1 MNLKA
6 EIIAIGTELLI
17 GHVVNTNASYL
28 SEELNALGISTYFH
42 TTVGD
47 NPERIKLCLDLAC
60 SRSDLVIIT
69 GGLGPTSD
77 DITHEVIS
85 DFTKIPLFESPEL
98 RQLLLDKFQAFN
110 RSIPEI
116 NFRQALVPETS
127 VLIPNPTGTA
137 TGIILKHKQATL
149 ITFPGVPSEMKNMF
163 ENSVKAFLLNEI
175 RGRSLESV
183 IISRKIKFFNIG
195 ESHMAEILGDDIFNK
210 TNPSIAPYAN
220 LGECYVR
227 ITAKAQTQESAET
240 LMQPVI
246 SEIENKMQKYIYA
259 YDEDTVI
266 SILAKYLIEKK
277 LTIAFAESCTGGLL
291 AKAMTDIPGS
301 SSYFKIGVI
310 TYSNEAKTDI
320 LKVKAETLL
329 QQGAVSMG
337 TASEMAIGL
346 SRISKSDINVS
357 ITGIAGPDG
366 GTTEKPVGTIFISIL
381 LSPKNLQEQSLI
393 LNNSESLKNH
403 KNSESTQ
410 RSISINSE
418 DNSIQITSQLDWF
431 ARKLNREQ
439 VRELATLKTLHE
451 TYLFLHNLLK

>member
-60 SRSDLVIIT
+60 LRSDVIIIT

-85 DFTKIPLFESPEL
+85 DFTQRPLFESPEL

-116 NFRQALVPETS
+116 NFRQALVPEGST
-127 VLIPNPTGTA
+127 LIPNPTGTA
-137 TGIILKHKQATL
+137 TGIILQHREATL

-163 ENSVKAFLLNEI
+163 EHHVKAFLQNELQQ
-175 RGRSLESV
+175 RDLESV

-195 ESHMAEILGDDIFNK
+195 ESHMAEILGDEIFSRV
-210 TNPSIAPYAN
+210 NPSIAPYAN

-227 ITAKAQTQESAET
+227 ITAKAKTKESAEM
-240 LMQPVI
+240 LIQPVI
-246 SEIENKMQKYIYA
+246 AEIEAKMQKYVYA
-259 YDEDTVI
+259 YDEDTVAT
-266 SILAKYLIEKK
+266 ILAKFLIEKK
-277 LTIAFAESCTGGLL
+277 LDIAFAESCTAGLL
-291 AKAMTDIPGS
+291 AKTLTDIPGS
-301 SSYFKIGVI
+301 SAYFKMGVI

-320 LKVKAETLL
+320 LGVKTETLL
-329 QQGAVSMG
+329 NHGAVSME
-337 TASEMAIGL
+337 TASEMALGL
-346 SRISKSDINVS
+346 SKISKSDINVS

-366 GTTEKPVGTIFISIL
+366 GTPEKPVGTIFISIL
-381 LSPKNLQEQSLI
+381 FNPKNKDHEAGE
-393 LNNSESLKNH
+393 NTGNGVV
-403 KNSESTQ
+403 Q
-410 RSISINSE
+410 RSL
-418 DNSIQITSQLDWF
+418 QLDWF
-431 ARKLNREQ
+431 SRKLNREQ
-439 VRELATLKTLHE
+439 VRELAVLKTLYE
-451 TYLFLHNLLK
+451 VYQMLKTLPESRSLHNVQVQG